1 MSDPI
6 DTVTGHAAQPKS
18 TRGATWVTAPQEIV
32 TTSQRT
38 ALASSLTN
46 ADIGYTVIDS
56 DLTNVAGGELS
67 VWVFAGTTAGF
78 IPDQIITNGAANVY
92 GLARNLVPWTAAQG
106 AYTATEV
113 LGFTV
118 SIASSAD
125 WSITPVGGSAVTT
138 IDKATFT
145 AGQTYPIHCS
155 SITPGTAA
163 EVILYIPDA

>member
-56 DLTNVAGGELS
+56 DLTNVASGELS

-78 IPDQIITNGAANVY
+78 IADQRYTNGAASVNVSNALVSYVWSGADDTNAPVATDFPDFTY
-92 GLARNLVPWTAAQG
+92 GV
-106 AYTATEV
+106 
-113 LGFTV
+113 
-118 SIASSAD
+118 SAD
-125 WSITPVGGSAVTT
+125 GAATGLVYWVIGGAWV
-138 IDKATFT
+138 ATGAT
-145 AGQTYPIHCS
+145 VANLHG
-155 SITPGTAA
+155 A
-163 EVILYIPDA
+163 